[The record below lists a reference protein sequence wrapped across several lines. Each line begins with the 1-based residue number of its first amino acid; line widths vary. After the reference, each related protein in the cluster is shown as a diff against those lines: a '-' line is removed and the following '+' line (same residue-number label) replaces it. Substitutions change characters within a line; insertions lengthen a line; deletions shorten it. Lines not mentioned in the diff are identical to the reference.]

1 METNSAD
8 WTPDIVIR
16 PRRGATWADLLEVWN
31 YRELALILVLREIQG
46 RYRRTVFGVS
56 WLVIRP
62 ALNAIVFSVVFGSVL
77 KVKSDGLP
85 YALFFLAG
93 MAPWSFFNY
102 AVMRAATTLTDN
114 VHIISKVY
122 FPRLVLPLAGVI
134 SGAVDLVA
142 SLVVLLALMLIYRTP
157 IALNIVW
164 LPLILASAA
173 IPALAVSLWLG
184 VVTAYLR
191 DVSYAITILLQIA
204 MYASPIIYSLDAVP
218 ERWRTLYQLN
228 PMVGII
234 QGARW
239 ALFGVGDAPGIMFAL
254 SLGLA
259 LLVLISGAIVFQST
273 LRSVVDIL

>member
-1 METNSAD
+1 METSSAD
-8 WTPDIVIR
+8 WTPDILIR
-16 PRRGATWADLLEVWN
+16 PRRGPTWSDLVEVWN

-134 SGAVDLVA
+134 SGAVDLLA
-142 SLVVLLALMLIYRTP
+142 SLLVLLALMLIYRTP
-157 IALNIVW
+157 IAPNIVW
-164 LPLILASAA
+164 LPLLLAAAA

-191 DVSYAITILLQIA
+191 DVAYAMTILMQIA
-204 MYASPIIYSLDAVP
+204 MYASPIVYSLDAVP
-218 ERWRTLYQLN
+218 ERWRTVYQLN

-234 QGARW
+234 QGTRW
-239 ALFGVGDAPGIMFAL
+239 ALFGVGDAPGALFAL

-259 LLVLISGAIVFQST
+259 LLLLITGAMVFQST
-273 LRSVVDIL
+273 LRSVIDIL